1 MKILVTGHLGYIGT
15 VLVPMLLERGHEVH
29 GMDADWFGR
38 CTFGGRIA
46 DVPNNKKDIRDAT
59 PSDLRGYEGVLHLA
73 ALSNDPLGNYDA
85 QLTDE
90 INHRATVRLAEM
102 ARDAGVRRFVFSST
116 CSNYGVAG
124 DEFIDETAP
133 FKPYTP
139 YARAKVAAEQALK
152 PMSDDRFSVTLMR
165 SATAFGWSPRIRFD
179 LVVNNL
185 VAHAHTTGKILLKSD
200 GTPWRALVHIEDIAR
215 AFTAVVEAP
224 RELVHDQ
231 AFNVGQTKENY
242 RVRDVAAMVAEVV
255 PNCRIEY
262 APGAGPDPRCYRV
275 NCDKLPNTIQAYQ
288 PRWSARDGAR
298 QVHEMVRTV
307 GLAAG
312 EFEGD
317 RYARLPHM
325 KKLIADGVVD
335 ERFRYRADGGGG
347 ATIAA

>member
-29 GMDADWFGR
+29 GMDADWFAR
-38 CTFGGRIA
+38 CTFGGRIT
-46 DVPNNKKDIRDAT
+46 DVPNNRKDIRDAT
-59 PSDLRGYEGVLHLA
+59 VPDLRGYEAILHLA

-124 DEFIDETAP
+124 DAFIDEGAA

-185 VAHAHTTGKILLKSD
+185 VAHAHTTGRILLKSD
-200 GTPWRALVHIEDIAR
+200 GTPWRALVHIEDISR
-215 AFTAVVEAP
+215 AFAAVAEAP
-224 RELVHDQ
+224 RELVHGE
-231 AFNVGQTKENY
+231 AFNVGQTTENY
-242 RVRDVAAMVAEVV
+242 RVRAVAELVAEVV

-275 NCDKLPNTIQAYQ
+275 NCDKLPNTIKAYQ
-288 PRWSARDGAR
+288 PQWSARDGAR
-298 QVHEMVRTV
+298 QVYDMVRKA
-307 GLAAG
+307 GLAAD

-335 ERFRYRADGGGG
+335 ERFRYRGSG

>member
-1 MKILVTGHLGYIGT
+1 
-15 VLVPMLLERGHEVH
+15 
-29 GMDADWFGR
+29 MDADWFGR
-38 CTFGGRIA
+38 CTFGGSIA
-46 DVPNNKKDIRDAT
+46 DVPNIKKDIRDAVV
-59 PSDLRGYEGVLHLA
+59 SDLRGFEAVLHLA

-90 INHRATVRLAEM
+90 INHLATVRLAEM

-124 DEFIDETAP
+124 DAFIDETAP
-133 FKPYTP
+133 FNPYTP
-139 YARAKVAAEQALK
+139 YARAKVAAEQALR

-185 VAHAHTTGKILLKSD
+185 VAHASTTGKILMKSD

-215 AFTAVVEAP
+215 AFTAVVGAK
-224 RELVHDQ
+224 RELVHGE

-242 RVRDVAAMVAEVV
+242 RIREVAEMVAQIV
-255 PNCRIEY
+255 PDCRIEY

-275 NCDKLPNTIQAYQ
+275 NCDKLPNTLKDYR
-288 PRWSARDGAR
+288 PRWSARDGAT
-298 QVHEMVRTV
+298 QVYDMVRRV
-307 GLAAG
+307 GLTVD
-312 EFEGD
+312 EFEGA

-325 KKLIADGVVD
+325 KQLIADGVVD
-335 ERFRYRADGGGG
+335 ERFRYRAG